1 MILAVFQLLYFLEKN
16 KKILMRLHLVLI
28 EAIVFSLEEVF
39 FQKKHADKVIEKVLK
54 SNPKWGARDR
64 AFIAENVYEIVRN
77 WRLLVHLCQAEG
89 NESRYLN
96 QIIGTW
102 FLQKGYEANDWIG
115 FKNVNADNVK
125 KLLETARGN
134 RAIIESVPDWLDV
147 EVASQLSENIW
158 TQELKAMNQP
168 AKVIL
173 RANTLK
179 TSLSDLQNKLEN
191 EGVFATTLN
200 DAPDALVLKER
211 KNIFTSQSFKEGLFE
226 VQDAGSQWI
235 APFLDVKPGM
245 RVIDACA
252 GAGGKTL
259 HLSALMQSKGSLIAL
274 DIEAWKL
281 EELKKRGR
289 RAGISNTETR
299 LIENN
304 KTIKRL
310 HETADRLL
318 LDVPCSGLG
327 VLKRNPDAKWKMS
340 LDFIQKI
347 QITQRDILDRYS
359 KMLRKGGKMV
369 YATCS
374 LLPSE
379 SENQVQW
386 FLEQQN
392 GAFELIEEKRC
403 SPAQHGYDGFYMA
416 CLQKI

>member
-1 MILAVFQLLYFLEKN
+1 
-16 KKILMRLHLVLI
+16 MRLHLILI
-28 EAIVFSLEEVF
+28 EAVVFSLEQVF
-39 FQKKHADKVIEKVLK
+39 FQEKQADRVIEKVLK
-54 SNPKWGARDR
+54 SNPRWGARDR
-64 AFIAENVYEIVRN
+64 AFIAENVYDIVRN
-77 WRLLVHLCQAEG
+77 WRLLVHLNNAEG
-89 NESRYLN
+89 NEKRYLD

-102 FLQKGYEANDWIG
+102 FLLKGYEPNDWIG
-115 FKNVNADNVK
+115 FKNLNLSEIK
-125 KLLETARGN
+125 SLLKTLEN
-134 RAIIESVPDWLDV
+134 KRAIIESVPDWLDA
-147 EVASQLSENIW
+147 EVVSQVSETTW
-158 TQELKAMNQP
+158 SQELKAMNQP

-179 TSLSDLQNKLEN
+179 TDVSILQKKLAE
-191 EGVFATTLN
+191 EGVLTTTLS
-200 DAPDALVLKER
+200 DAPDALVLNER
-211 KNIFTSQSFKEGLFE
+211 KNIFTSASFKEGLFE

-245 RVIDACA
+245 RVVDACA

-274 DIEAWKL
+274 DVEAWKL
-281 EELKKRGR
+281 EELKKRAR

-299 LIENN
+299 LIENS

-327 VLKRNPDAKWKMS
+327 VLKRNPDSKWKMS

-359 KMLRKGGKMV
+359 KMLRKDGKMV

-392 GAFELIEEKRC
+392 GAYELIEEKRC

-416 CLQKI
+416 CLKKV

>member
-1 MILAVFQLLYFLEKN
+1 MK
-16 KKILMRLHLVLI
+16 LHLVLI
-28 EAIVFSLEEVF
+28 EAIVFSLEQIF
-39 FQKKHADKVIEKVLK
+39 FQEKHADKVIEKVLK

-77 WRLLVHLCQAEG
+77 WRLLVYLCQAEG
-89 NESRYLN
+89 KEKACLN

-102 FLQKGYEANDWIG
+102 FLQKGYEANNWLG
-115 FKNVNADNVK
+115 FNNLNINEIKALMESVENK
-125 KLLETARGN
+125 
-134 RAIIESVPDWLDV
+134 RAIIESVPDWLDE
-147 EVASQLSENIW
+147 EVVSQLTENTWAKEIH
-158 TQELKAMNQP
+158 AMNQP

-179 TSLSDLQNKLEN
+179 TNLSNLQNRLAEEGILTTTLSD
-191 EGVFATTLN
+191 T
-200 DAPDALVLKER
+200 PDALVLNER
-211 KNIFTSQSFKEGLFE
+211 KNIFTSASFKEGLFE

-274 DIEAWKL
+274 DVEAWKL
-281 EELKKRGR
+281 DELKKRAR

-299 LIENN
+299 LIENS

-327 VLKRNPDAKWKMS
+327 VLKRNPDTKWKMS

-359 KMLRKGGKMV
+359 KMLRKDGKLV

-392 GAFELIEEKRC
+392 GAYELIEEKRC

-416 CLQKI
+416 CLKKV

>member
-1 MILAVFQLLYFLEKN
+1 MK
-16 KKILMRLHLVLI
+16 LHLVLI
-28 EAIVFSLEEVF
+28 EAIVFSLEQIF
-39 FQKKHADKVIEKVLK
+39 FQEKQADRIVEKVLK

-77 WRLLVHLCQAEG
+77 WRLLVHLSNAEG
-89 NESRYLN
+89 NEKSCLN

-102 FLQKGYEANDWIG
+102 FLQKGYEPNDWIG
-115 FKNVNADNVK
+115 FQHLNASEIK
-125 KLLETARGN
+125 SLLKTVENKRT
-134 RAIIESVPDWLDV
+134 IIESVPDWMDAAV
-147 EVASQLSENIW
+147 VSQLSETTW
-158 TQELKAMNQP
+158 AQEIHAMNQP

-179 TSLSDLQNKLEN
+179 TNVSNLQNRLAE
-191 EGVFATTLN
+191 EGILTTTLG
-200 DAPDALVLKER
+200 DAPDALVLNER
-211 KNIFTSQSFKEGLFE
+211 KNILTSSSFKEGLFE
-226 VQDAGSQWI
+226 LQDAGSQWI
-235 APFLDVKPGM
+235 APFLDVQPGM

-274 DIEAWKL
+274 DVEASKL
-281 EELKKRGR
+281 DELKKRAR
-289 RAGISNTETR
+289 RAGISNTEAR
-299 LIENN
+299 WIENS
-304 KTIKRL
+304 KIIKGL
-310 HETADRLL
+310 HGTADRLL

-327 VLKRNPDAKWKMS
+327 VLKRNPDTKWKMS

-359 KMLRKGGKMV
+359 KMLRSGGKMV

-386 FLEQQN
+386 FLDQQN
-392 GAFELIEEKRC
+392 GAYELVEEKRC

-416 CLQKI
+416 CLKKI